1 MSGSNEP
8 RFAMLLRAFQIII
21 SPRNLT
27 LAHVTSLLV
36 GHQMMMQS
44 NVSSLLP
51 MPLRAGFADV
61 SSGPTQ
67 SLFLAFVSGKK
78 ARQAMVKEI
87 ETALTDILYLF
98 RDPQI

>member
-1 MSGSNEP
+1 MPGSNEP

-67 SLFLAFVSGKK
+67 SLFLAFVSGKS
-78 ARQAMVKEI
+78 QAI
-87 ETALTDILYLF
+87 NSQ
-98 RDPQI
+98 RDRNHFNRYTLPISRSTN